1 MAAVIAGW
9 AAGYAMAIVSTVALT
24 YLIVRLP
31 DATILDRF
39 VDAEVPR
46 PLLAVPISIG
56 MVAGWTLL
64 GLVAGIV
71 FAVADLGET
80 RPGLGSPSLGF
91 TVAMVA
97 FAVAAAAVLL
107 VLWPRHGWLWASLA
121 ASFAATFGWLMPVL
135 ATR

>member
-9 AAGYAMAIVSTVALT
+9 VAGYTMAIVSTVALT

-39 VDAEVPR
+39 VDREVPR
-46 PLLAVPISIG
+46 SLLAVPISIG
-56 MVAGWTLL
+56 MVIGWTLL

-71 FAVADLGET
+71 FTVADLDAA

-91 TVAMVA
+91 TAAMVA
-97 FAVAAAAVLL
+97 FAVAPTAVLI
-107 VLWPRHGWLWASLA
+107 VLWPRQGWIWVLLA
-121 ASFAATFGWLMPVL
+121 ASFAGTFGWLMPVL